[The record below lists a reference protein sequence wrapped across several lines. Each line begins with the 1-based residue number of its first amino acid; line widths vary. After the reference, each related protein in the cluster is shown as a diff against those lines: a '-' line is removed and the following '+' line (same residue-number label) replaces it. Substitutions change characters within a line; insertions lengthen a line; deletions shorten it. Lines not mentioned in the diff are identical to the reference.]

1 MKQIKQ
7 YNIELYEKETKEYY
21 HNEKEIQKTP
31 DRNDNEIY
39 KMHERNKNYSD
50 ETEISNDS
58 LMSWDAFMQSVND
71 VNDVPLTDTTYLQSS
86 SLNDAPAPISKEQIL
101 DLFESSEIKA
111 KPIIKKNKCHIC
123 DGDLYLSVNI
133 LTCQSCGLETQN
145 CSNITEEE
153 YSTAAIT
160 DCNVNSNGFI
170 SMRIVGPGSYGYN
183 RALLKTSANYE
194 KYRKINML
202 KDMNSWNNNS
212 KKHHMPKN
220 IMLEVNDD
228 FDKIK
233 KHGYVFRKDGKKGV
247 ISALLYYRCY
257 AHGISKTP
265 SEIAQF
271 SGIEEKF
278 HSQGD
283 RILHDLA
290 ERGIIQ
296 IPHKVNPIIDYIER
310 YMELLEIDK
319 KYKQF
324 IIDLINRAEAK
335 HIHILHDSKANTKAV
350 GAIYVLVDRIPSLR
364 SRVTKDIIEKECGI
378 SKTTFLR
385 YYNIIHTYYK
395 KIKKTFKKHN
405 ISMPSNWR

>member
-1 MKQIKQ
+1 MS
-7 YNIELYEKETKEYY
+7 
-21 HNEKEIQKTP
+21 
-31 DRNDNEIY
+31 D
-39 KMHERNKNYSD
+39 YS
-50 ETEISNDS
+50 TEILVRKSKVYIDDFDELVHDQNHTVGSKPDDT
-58 LMSWDAFMQSVND
+58 LDGEIDNCMSWDSFMQMVSSA
-71 VNDVPLTDTTYLQSS
+71 DVPIHAETKYLHSS
-86 SLNDAPAPISKEQIL
+86 SLDNAPTPINDWQVLNA
-101 DLFESSEIKA
+101 FESDEIK
-111 KPIIKKNKCHIC
+111 IKTKKINKCRIC
-123 DGDLYLSVNI
+123 SGDLYLSVNI
-133 LTCQSCGLETQN
+133 LTCQSCGVESHN
-145 CSNITEEE
+145 YSNITEEE
-153 YSTAAIT
+153 YSTSAIT

-170 SMRIVGPGSYGYN
+170 SMRITGPGSYGYN

-202 KDMNSWNNNS
+202 KDMTSWNNNS
-212 KKHHMPKN
+212 VKHHMPKN

-247 ISALLYYRCY
+247 ISALLYYKCY

-265 SEIAQF
+265 GEIAQF

-310 YMELLEIDK
+310 YMELLDIDK
-319 KYKQF
+319 CYKQF
-324 IIDLINRAEAK
+324 IIDLINRAEVK
-335 HIHILHDSKANTKAV
+335 HIHVLHDSKANTKAV
-350 GAIYVLVDRIPSLR
+350 GAIYILVDRVPKLR
-364 SRVTKDIIEKECGI
+364 DRITKDIIEKECGI

-395 KIKKTFKKHN
+395 KVKKVFKKHKMP
-405 ISMPSNWR
+405 MPSNWR

>member
-1 MKQIKQ
+1 MQSIDELPD
-7 YNIELYEKETKEYY
+7 ELYDEPTK
-21 HNEKEIQKTP
+21 T
-31 DRNDNEIY
+31 NDCI
-39 KMHERNKNYSD
+39 
-50 ETEISNDS
+50 
-58 LMSWDAFMQSVND
+58 SWDAFMQLVSTDEVEVNE
-71 VNDVPLTDTTYLQSS
+71 TSYLHSS
-86 SLNDAPAPISKEQIL
+86 SLDSAPTPISNWQIL
-101 DLFESSEIKA
+101 NAFESDEIKT
-111 KPIIKKNKCHIC
+111 KSNVKKNKCHIC
-123 DGDLYLSVNI
+123 NGDLYLSVNV
-133 LTCQSCGLETQN
+133 LTCQSCGVESQN
-145 CSNITEEE
+145 YSNITEEE
-153 YSTAAIT
+153 YSTSAIT

-170 SMRIVGPGSYGYN
+170 SMRIIGPGSYGYN

-247 ISALLYYRCY
+247 ISALLYYKCY

-296 IPHKVNPIIDYIER
+296 IPHKVNPIVDYIER

-319 KYKQF
+319 CYKLF
-324 IIDLINRAEAK
+324 IIDLISRADAK
-335 HIHILHDSKANTKAV
+335 HIHVLHDSKANTKAV
-350 GAIYVLVDRIPSLR
+350 GAIYILVDRIPKLR
-364 SRVTKDIIEKECGI
+364 ARITKDMIEKECGI

-395 KIKKTFKKHN
+395 KVKKAFKKHK
-405 ISMPSNWR
+405 IPMPSSWR